1 MQLIIK
7 NFGPLKKGEI
17 DLSKKFYVF
26 VGDNNT
32 GKTYLSQ
39 LLWCIFSEETIEQ
52 FAQKT
57 VLIEP
62 LPVAKNL
69 SFEITPALLDTIL
82 EKFARFL
89 TDDII
94 PKQFNVETNTL
105 ILENLVL
112 KFQYHLNQIRMRT
125 LEAVYGTDGGLF
137 FISKNVDSMS
147 LNIKSQ
153 DLDNIDKKFLQTSL
167 LKSILRVIFNNVHN
181 TFFLPAS
188 RIFFPIFYYYIF
200 KVDREDNKK
209 ISQQLIDYLE
219 KSNNHGQINKLQEL
233 PIVKRPYNELMGKL
247 FEKIN
252 ELWEISKPNNHY
264 AKIVAEISQII
275 GGDIVLS
282 NASEI
287 GPIEISFR
295 MSKETNLP
303 MYLSSSAVNQL
314 ATLYLYF
321 QYWAKA
327 DNNFLMVDEPEE
339 NLHPRNQIALCNAL
353 LKFVKHNNNR
363 VLINTHSPLI
373 AENINNYLY
382 LHILKAQH
390 GLNIEDILADN
401 ELNLRTDIS
410 ISPEELGVY
419 FFNGIELISYEAE
432 DYGVYFRDFQ
442 KVNNEIKK
450 SGQVLTDYIYL
461 KEHDNENVF
470 DQ

>member
-39 LLWCIFSEETIEQ
+39 LLWCIFNEETIDQ
-52 FAQKT
+52 FAPT
-57 VLIEP
+57 IEP
-62 LPVAKNL
+62 LPVAENL

-82 EKFARFL
+82 DQFARFL
-89 TDDII
+89 TNDII
-94 PKQFNVETNTL
+94 PKQFNVENNTL

-112 KFQYHLNQIRMRT
+112 KFQYHLDQIRMRT
-125 LEAVYGTDGGLF
+125 LDAVYGTDGGLF

-147 LNIKSQ
+147 LNIKGQ
-153 DLDNIDKKFLQTSL
+153 DSFDNKFLQTSL
-167 LKSILRVIFNNVHN
+167 VKSILRVIFNNVHN

-209 ISQQLIDYLE
+209 ISQQLVDYLE
-219 KSNNHGQINKLQEL
+219 KRNKNGQINLQEL

-252 ELWEISKPNNHY
+252 ELWETSKPNNHY
-264 AKIVAEISQII
+264 AKIVAEISKII

-282 NASEI
+282 NAEKI

-295 MSKETNLP
+295 ISKETNLP

-382 LHILKAQH
+382 LHILKAQY
-390 GLNIEDILADN
+390 GLNIEEILADN
-401 ELNLRTDIS
+401 SLSLRTDIA
-410 ISPEELGVY
+410 ISAEELGVY
-419 FFNGIELISYEAE
+419 FFNGHELISYEAE

-461 KEHDNENVF
+461 KEHEHENVF
-470 DQ
+470 EQ